1 MTLRLERVGLNVL
14 MALSALN
21 IWTGAPLLA
30 LWVGSRAVSSASQ
43 ITMTAVALV
52 AVVMFAACLG
62 LIWVLGWASA
72 TYDRVTGRPQ
82 TVKRHVPWLRSMR
95 AERVN
100 YERERTAITPLERIL
115 VSSVVLAILAFE
127 LWFFIASPSPI
138 EPGPSKD

>member
-1 MTLRLERVGLNVL
+1 MEPALDEDLARGVQQRLPGL
-14 MALSALN
+14 ALSAIN
-21 IWTGAPLLA
+21 IWTGAPL
-30 LWVGSRAVSSASQ
+30 
-43 ITMTAVALV
+43 
-52 AVVMFAACLG
+52 MFAACLG

-95 AERVN
+95 AERVD
-100 YERERTAITPLERIL
+100 YERERTAITSLERIL